1 MSETDIYKLQNKIKK
16 VLEEKRFQ
24 HTLGVAYTASNLAF
38 VYDYDEKKAFVVGL
52 LHDCAKCLSHEKRLS
67 VCKKNHLDITEV
79 EKENPVLLHAKVGAF
94 FAKEKYEISDTDIL
108 DAIRYHT
115 TGRQGMGLLEKII
128 YVADFIEPH
137 RKKLP
142 RLSEIRK
149 VAFEDLDKAVF
160 MILENSLNYLE
171 KSDSQIDPTTKDTY
185 LFYKNIME
193 ERGLL

>member
-16 VLEEKRFQ
+16 VLEVKRFE
-24 HTLGVAYTASNLAF
+24 HTLGVAYTAANLAF
-38 VYDYDEKKAFVVGL
+38 VYDYDEKKAFVAGL

>member
-1 MSETDIYKLQNKIKK
+1 MSETDIYKLQIKIKK

-38 VYDYDEKKAFVVGL
+38 VYDYDEKKAFVAGL

-185 LFYKNIME
+185 LFYKSIME

>member
-38 VYDYDEKKAFVVGL
+38 VYDYDEKKAFVAGL

>member
-38 VYDYDEKKAFVVGL
+38 VYDYDEKKAFVAGL
-52 LHDCAKCLSHEKRLS
+52 LHDCAKCLSHEKRLL

-185 LFYKNIME
+185 LFYKSIME

>member
-38 VYDYDEKKAFVVGL
+38 VYDYDEKKAFVAGL

-185 LFYKNIME
+185 LFYKSIME